1 VVVSGS
7 TLLEFEENGLRLEQT
22 YRGLGTMAACRE
34 QGGNEPFYR
43 RGDDG
48 SQRSWRQRRSLANV
62 VGGAKRQNDFKNVQ
76 VQSHNMIIW
85 HNSIATR
92 LVRDLC

>member
-7 TLLEFEENGLRLEQT
+7 TLLDFEENGLRLEQT
-22 YRGLGTMAACRE
+22 YRGLGTMAAYRE

-62 VGGAKRQNDFKNVQ
+62 VGGGGGLNEKMILKMFKFKV
-76 VQSHNMIIW
+76 I
-85 HNSIATR
+85 T
-92 LVRDLC
+92 